1 MEDTVRLSSAP
12 VATQVSPAA
21 PVPTPGGTTDSTPEP
36 AKKRWLRS
44 AAPAR
49 PPRKSTV
56 LATLNILAA
65 LATLAAVGTLT
76 HLPLLFPPLAASMAL
91 IAAGTALPLAQ
102 PRAVIGGHVVAA
114 LVGFALVALLGP
126 GGWAAALAG
135 ACALGAMLVLR
146 VSHSPAVATAVIIGA
161 TNPSALQFTELLV
174 LAAVI
179 LVAFG
184 VVGARLD
191 DKKYPV
197 YWW

>member
-12 VATQVSPAA
+12 MAISPAA
-21 PVPTPGGTTDSTPEP
+21 SVPTPGGTTESTPEP